1 MKETAREFS
10 DQVTKYG
17 NFLAIRKKEMMP
29 FAATWTDSD
38 VTTLSKVSRTG
49 RQMSCD
55 VTYTWNLK
63 HDSNGNISETEA
75 DSQMWRADW
84 WLPGGWEGRRGSLGL
99 ADANWHIQDAQQG
112 PTVWRRELYPTS
124 CDKS

>member
-1 MKETAREFS
+1 MKETAHEFS

-29 FAATWTDSD
+29 FAATWMDSD
-38 VTTLSKVSRTG
+38 VTTLSKVSRTE

-75 DSQMWRADW
+75 DSDMESRLVAARWV
-84 WLPGGWEGRRGSLGL
+84 GGEEGELGL
-99 ADANWHIQDAQQG
+99 SGCKLAHTGCTTRPYCVAQG
-112 PTVWRRELYPTS
+112 TVSNIL
-124 CDKS
+124 